1 MDTTNQVRTVAID
14 TRGETADRPSGAK
27 KKKAQR
33 TSPALF
39 YRQIVAELRKVIW
52 PTRKDLITYTTVV
65 FAFVLLMVGV
75 VAGLDALFSK
85 GVLVIFGGS

>member
-1 MDTTNQVRTVAID
+1 MAID
-14 TRGETADRPSGAK
+14 TRGETADRPSGEK
-27 KKKAQR
+27 KKVKR
-33 TSPALF
+33 TSPSLF

-52 PTRKDLITYTTVV
+52 PTRKDLVTYTTVV
-65 FAFVLLMVGV
+65 FVFVLLMVGV